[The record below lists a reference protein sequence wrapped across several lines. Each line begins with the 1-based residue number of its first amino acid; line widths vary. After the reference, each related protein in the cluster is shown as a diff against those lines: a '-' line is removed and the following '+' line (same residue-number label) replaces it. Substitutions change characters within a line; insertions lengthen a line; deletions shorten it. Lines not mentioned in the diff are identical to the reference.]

1 MINKEKR
8 TIDTK
13 KDIDEVEKIL
23 MYNFTKIIKGRKDY
37 DLRLFLHKYTNKLG
51 YTSLEEYLNL
61 ANSLRAYL
69 KNFKEPFID
78 KHLDDEKARFYEW
91 QNEDGV
97 RFRLITNTTSGE
109 GLPKTP
115 LSPTGNVIIA
125 FYSDRNDKKMTFI
138 NPKVSNFYDS
148 FELNQNLD
156 KLLNLAKQK
165 PSQVKQIISN
175 IKSFLK
181 EAKAKNLKVEKDI
194 QARVKSLANQYK
206 QTI

>member
-97 RFRLITNTTSGE
+97 RFTLIVANTKQKDM
-109 GLPKTP
+109 PKIP
-115 LSPTGNVIIA
+115 LKEPINVTIT
-125 FYSDRNDKKMTFI
+125 FYSDRNYKKINFI
-138 NPKVSNFYDS
+138 NPKVNNFYENL
-148 FELNQNLD
+148 ELNQNLD
-156 KLLNLAKQK
+156 KLLCL
-165 PSQVKQIISN
+165 
-175 IKSFLK
+175 LK
-181 EAKAKNLKVEKDI
+181 EAKNKGLKVKKDI
-194 QARVKSLANQYK
+194 QTRIKNLANQYA